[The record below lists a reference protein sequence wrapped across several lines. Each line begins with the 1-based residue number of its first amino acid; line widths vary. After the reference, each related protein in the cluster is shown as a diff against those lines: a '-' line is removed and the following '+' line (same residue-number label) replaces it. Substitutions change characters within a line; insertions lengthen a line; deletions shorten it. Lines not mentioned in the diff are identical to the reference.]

1 MQPNLAGTARPILPT
16 SFDASDPSDS
26 ASFDSLGLPSRLV
39 RAIADEGYETPTAIQ
54 CEAIPH
60 VLEGRDLLATAK
72 TGTGKT
78 AAFLLPILA
87 RLGDRPRPGIR
98 ALVISPTRE
107 LASQIAERAEA
118 YARHTDL
125 THAVVYGGVSQ
136 REQERSLRRKP
147 SLLVAT
153 PGRLLD
159 LMRQR
164 VIRLDEVE
172 TLVLDEADR
181 MFDMGFLP
189 DVRHI
194 VSKLSPKRQ
203 TLLFSATMPGS
214 IKRLAESI
222 LTDPVRI
229 AVDPPDE
236 TPDVVDQSVYFLK
249 SSEKRA
255 LLLRLLRDGNV
266 DRALIFTRTKRG
278 ANRLAEELS
287 RGGISADA
295 IHGDKSQGA
304 RESALSAFRSGQTP
318 VLVATDVA
326 ARGID
331 VKGITHVF
339 NYELPDSAES
349 YVHRVGRTGRAG
361 ASGKAISLCD
371 PTERGQLYEIE
382 RTLKVRIPEGSQ
394 SPDGPSV
401 AREEVRHFGERKSVR
416 RARPRW

>member
-1 MQPNLAGTARPILPT
+1 LQPNLAGTARPILPT

>member
-1 MQPNLAGTARPILPT
+1 
-16 SFDASDPSDS
+16 
-26 ASFDSLGLPSRLV
+26 
-39 RAIADEGYETPTAIQ
+39 
-54 CEAIPH
+54 
-60 VLEGRDLLATAK
+60 
-72 TGTGKT
+72 
-78 AAFLLPILA
+78 
-87 RLGDRPRPGIR
+87 
-98 ALVISPTRE
+98 
-107 LASQIAERAEA
+107 
-118 YARHTDL
+118 
-125 THAVVYGGVSQ
+125 
-136 REQERSLRRKP
+136 
-147 SLLVAT
+147 
-153 PGRLLD
+153 
-159 LMRQR
+159 MRQR